1 MAFAT
6 PGRARIPRVQ
16 PGSGAGILLIVV
28 VLIIGAVLIFQAIE
42 SLPLSPGAMVSTPRG
57 ETSGAPAP
65 IVEVPAHTS
74 HGLNLVESPSTDR
87 WWNVTDFVGK
97 GPSSRM
103 YPLISNDPQS
113 RHLVVA
119 GGIST
124 TQGTSSLYDTWT
136 YGQGSWTNVSATV
149 SRQVPEVGGL
159 MTYDAIDGYA
169 LEFGGAPSV
178 WSPANTN
185 STWEFDGRN
194 WTNLSSSIGAAPPAT
209 SGFAAEMVY
218 DASSQEVLLTEHYP
232 LANLSSGLLLT
243 WTYAHGRWTN
253 ITSAAGQPSIGIVEG
268 SMTYDAADGYVLQ
281 YGGFLTNATGA
292 DSLVNATWKFQ
303 NGTWSQVTITGS
315 GFPNPRVGAVMCYDA
330 QLGAVVLFGGGE
342 NLSGGTGS
350 SSLSAQNDSWEYSS
364 GVWTNVT
371 STLGLPVPPAW
382 SWNGA
387 YDSADGYLV
396 LFPTYGPD
404 EYWVLGDPPP
414 FVRLDLTAGPFEQN
428 GSYQMVISTMAGS
441 PPYTYRYDTL
451 PPGCPSGVDF
461 PVLNCTATVP
471 GNFSISVTVTDSIG
485 RTSNA
490 SIAVQVLKGVAS
502 ILQISPSTIHLGDQ
516 VSVNVTPEHG
526 VPPYS
531 IGYSGL
537 PAGCVVSQ
545 FTLFSCTPDLTG
557 QFNVTAWVND
567 SAGGSA
573 SSTAQLSVYSRPTV
587 TAPRL
592 SPAWIDLGD
601 TTQIRV
607 TVSGGAP
614 ALTFAFV
621 GLPTGCASTS
631 EANLSCTPTETGDF
645 AVHVEVTDGLGAS
658 ANSSIVHLRV
668 EADPRIGSVTV
679 SPNQTLVGLPIE
691 VNTTISGGT
700 APFSY
705 RWSGAPGDCSASGLS
720 FTCTPETPG
729 SYVLVLNATDAL
741 GHSTS
746 ARAMLTVATPAP
758 AGGLAITLPIVAG
771 LGIAGIA
778 VIAISFAIRHRR
790 RANDSANVEMPSGE
804 DPGST
809 DSSRVE

>member
-1 MAFAT
+1 M
-6 PGRARIPRVQ
+6 
-16 PGSGAGILLIVV
+16 
-28 VLIIGAVLIFQAIE
+28 
-42 SLPLSPGAMVSTPRG
+42 
-57 ETSGAPAP
+57 
-65 IVEVPAHTS
+65 
-74 HGLNLVESPSTDR
+74 DR

-103 YPLISNDPQS
+103 YPLISNDPQF

-124 TQGTSSLYDTWT
+124 SQGTSSLYDTWT
-136 YGQGSWTNVSATV
+136 YGQGSWTNVSSTV

-194 WTNLSSSIGAAPPAT
+194 WTNLSSSVGAAPPAT
-209 SGFAAEMVY
+209 SGFAAQMVY

-232 LANLSSGLLLT
+232 LDNLSSGLLLT

-253 ITSAAGQPSIGIVEG
+253 ITSTAGQPTMGIVEG

-292 DSLVNATWKFQ
+292 DNLVNATWKFQ

-387 YDSADGYLV
+387 YDSSDGYLL

-404 EYWVLGDPPP
+404 DYWVLGDPPP
-414 FVRLDLTAGPFEQN
+414 FVRLNLTAGPFEEN

-451 PPGCPSGVDF
+451 PPGCPSGVDL

-471 GNFSISVTVTDSIG
+471 GNYSIAVTVTDSIG
-485 RTSNA
+485 RSSNA
-490 SIAVQVLKGVAS
+490 SIAVQVLQGVAS
-502 ILQISPSTIHLGDQ
+502 ILQISPSAIHIGDQ
-516 VSVNVTPEHG
+516 VVVNVTTEHG

-531 IGYSGL
+531 IAYSGL
-537 PAGCVVSQ
+537 PAGCVASQ
-545 FTLFSCTPDLTG
+545 FTFFSCIPDLTG
-557 QFNVTAWVND
+557 QFSVTAWVND
-567 SAGGSA
+567 SANGKSA
-573 SSTAQLSVYSRPTV
+573 STMPLAVYALPTV
-587 TAPRL
+587 GAPDL
-592 SPAWIDLGD
+592 SKTWVDLGD
-601 TTQIRV
+601 SL
-607 TVSGGAP
+607 TVRTVATGGAP
-614 ALTFAFV
+614 PLQYSYL
-621 GLPTGCASTS
+621 GLPTGCASNS
-631 EANLSCTPTETGDF
+631 VAAFVCTPSQTGDF
-645 AVHVEVTDGLGAS
+645 SISVDVTDGLGMNVAS
-658 ANSSIVHLRV
+658 SSAHLHV
-668 EADPRIGSVTV
+668 QADPRVTSLQI
-679 SPNQTLVGLPIE
+679 SPNRTVAGLP
-691 VNTTISGGT
+691 VDLNVTIAGGT
-700 APFSY
+700 LPFRY
-705 RWSGAPGDCSASGLS
+705 NWTGLPDGCAGAGASLS
-720 FTCTPETPG
+720 CTPQNPG
-729 SYVLVLNATDAL
+729 SYSIRVNVTDSI
-741 GHSTS
+741 GHSSVAS
-746 ARAMLTVATPAP
+746 AELTVTAVAP
-758 AGGLAITLPIVAG
+758 QGGQIPGGLVAALVGSGVVVIVAG
-771 LGIAGIA
+771 VVG
-778 VIAISFAIRHRR
+778 AILWRR
-790 RANDSANVEMPSGE
+790 RRGPVAEESQGPDDFPGGI
-804 DPGST
+804 DP
-809 DSSRVE
+809 